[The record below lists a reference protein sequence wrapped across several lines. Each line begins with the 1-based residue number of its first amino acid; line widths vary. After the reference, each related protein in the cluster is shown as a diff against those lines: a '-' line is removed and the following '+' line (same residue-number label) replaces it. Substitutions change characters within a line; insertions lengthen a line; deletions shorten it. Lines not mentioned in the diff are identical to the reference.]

1 MLLYHQELA
10 EFIVNGQTVWAI
22 SMVVVHSKRV
32 MYVTGRGGSL
42 QKGLADYLSSITDDF
57 YGIAVDITFLR
68 QEPLKQVAFIQ
79 AKIKEDPS
87 RLVIANSYG
96 AYLTLQALVE
106 AKDIPNTVLLFSP
119 VLGIA
124 QAKDRMYL
132 SRPPLTK
139 RLATAFETS
148 KVSNPSNMRVV
159 IGSDDELYNEQQIKL
174 INDYFGA
181 STVVVLPNEG
191 HMLSHAA
198 VKDTIAEL
206 YEGVI

>member
-1 MLLYHQELA
+1 M
-10 EFIVNGQTVWAI
+10 
-22 SMVVVHSKRV
+22 M
-32 MYVTGRGGSL
+32 M
-42 QKGLADYLSSITDDF
+42 
-57 YGIAVDITFLR
+57 
-68 QEPLKQVAFIQ
+68 Q

-106 AKDIPNTVLLFSP
+106 AEDIPNTVLLFSP

-148 KVSNPSNMRVV
+148 TVSNPSNMRVV
-159 IGSDDELYNEQQIKL
+159 IGSDDELYNDQQIKL

-191 HMLSHAA
+191 AYA
-198 VKDTIAEL
+198 
-206 YEGVI
+206 